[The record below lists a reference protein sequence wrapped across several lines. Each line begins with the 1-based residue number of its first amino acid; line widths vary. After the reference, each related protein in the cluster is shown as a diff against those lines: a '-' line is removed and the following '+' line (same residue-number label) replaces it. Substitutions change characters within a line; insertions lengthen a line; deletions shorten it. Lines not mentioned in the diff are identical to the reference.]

1 MGTDTHIDLAKDYVA
16 RSNAHDLSRILRM
29 FHDTA
34 TYTSPHVGQ
43 FSSREEIGEMM
54 KEFFGAY
61 PDVAW
66 EAVGYYKISDAIVE
80 FEFLMR
86 ATEAATGDRIERD
99 GIERIEFTDS
109 GLISHIAIRR
119 S

>member
-1 MGTDTHIDLAKDYVA
+1 MSSDTHIDLAKDYVA
-16 RSNAHDLSRILRM
+16 QSNAHDLSRILRM

-34 TYTSPHVGQ
+34 TYASPHVGR
-43 FSSREEIGEMM
+43 FSGREEIGEMM

-61 PDVAW
+61 PDVEW
-66 EAVGYYKISDAIVE
+66 EVAGYHEIGDAIVE

-99 GIERIEFTDS
+99 GIERIEFTES

-119 S
+119 P